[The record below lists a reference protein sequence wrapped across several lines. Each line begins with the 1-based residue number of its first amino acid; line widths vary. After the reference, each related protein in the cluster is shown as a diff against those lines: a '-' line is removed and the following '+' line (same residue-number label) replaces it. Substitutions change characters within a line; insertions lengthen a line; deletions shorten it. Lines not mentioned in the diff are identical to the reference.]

1 MKRMH
6 VVITILVCTTGVK
19 AHAQGQLLL
28 KSGFE
33 SSVQITED
41 MSDITGLDTVSGF
54 DWDDTPAWIES
65 SRYAYLVN
73 RDKRLTD
80 YMASFIETAIGPH
93 GNRTHVLCLQNRA
106 DDPDHGST
114 SRNEYSFFGRKP
126 PNEYMEGYVKYWMK
140 LQGNLEELVPRD
152 KQSPW
157 YMIMEWKEP
166 NSGIKYSA
174 AACRERGEGPAGSNN
189 YRININIRR
198 EKDAPK
204 FHWYITG
211 EHPQPCRKTEWAYLN
226 PEVEVPLGKWFLVEA
241 YMKKDAVDGRVY
253 FAVNGD
259 VVLDTDQVRPKGFT
273 GRTQHADNP
282 LELRFWSPMKNYHH
296 MDWNKQGPVSQWY
309 DDFELWSGFPPGHP
323 VQ

>member
-1 MKRMH
+1 MKRMY

-54 DWDDTPAWIES
+54 NWDDTPAWIES
-65 SRYAYLVN
+65 SRFTYLVN
-73 RDKRLTD
+73 RDERLTD

-126 PNEYMEGYVKYWMK
+126 PNEYREGYVKYWMK

-166 NSGIKYSA
+166 NSGIQYSA
-174 AACRERGEGPAGSNN
+174 AACRA
-189 YRININIRR
+189 
-198 EKDAPK
+198 
-204 FHWYITG
+204 
-211 EHPQPCRKTEWAYLN
+211 
-226 PEVEVPLGKWFLVEA
+226 
-241 YMKKDAVDGRVY
+241 
-253 FAVNGD
+253 NGI
-259 VVLDTDQVRPKGFT
+259 P
-273 GRTQHADNP
+273 N
-282 LELRFWSPMKNYHH
+282 LRSW
-296 MDWNKQGPVSQWY
+296 
-309 DDFELWSGFPPGHP
+309 
-323 VQ
+323 